1 MKDSPSE
8 KEVEWIYFMWLLVT
22 AFLLPQSKLF
32 IFFSDFFK
40 CVQGFKGAKAI
51 KSTCKLLML
60 LFWKHEWCAMRLILF
75 DKVVTI

>member
-22 AFLLPQSKLF
+22 ACLLRQLKLF

-40 CVQGFKGAKAI
+40 CVHGFKAAKAI

-60 LFWKHEWCAMRLILF
+60 LFWKHEWCAIAF
-75 DKVVTI
+75 DTFR